1 MSYEYFLKINTL
13 IYNLLCLKN
22 LKSNHLTDLMG
33 CFTQGVM
40 SIIVSNTL
48 GMKKFPRMK
57 KFLITT
63 NAF

>member
-1 MSYEYFLKINTL
+1 MSYEYLFKINHL
-13 IYNLLCLKN
+13 IYNLLCIKN
-22 LKSNHLTDLMG
+22 LKSTNLTDIRKH
-33 CFTQGVM
+33 FPQAVM
-40 SIIVSNTL
+40 SIIVPNTL